1 VERLKKKN
9 KLNKNK
15 RLMIITIGVIIG
27 GIAGYAYWKYIG
39 CASGNCAITTVW
51 YKSTLYGML
60 MGGLLADILKD
71 YIK

>member
-1 VERLKKKN
+1 
-9 KLNKNK
+9 
-15 RLMIITIGVIIG
+15 MIITIGVIIG